1 VLRKQGDVLFASLA
15 HKADGRCTDISKKKS
30 KKKIKVLSDR
40 DVLKIEIAKE
50 LGIWEQ
56 VESEGWKSLTNAAC
70 GRVGGI
76 MRKRLQ
82 DHRFKRSDC

>member
-1 VLRKQGDVLFASLA
+1 M
-15 HKADGRCTDISKKKS
+15 DITKKKS
-30 KKKIKVLSDR
+30 KKKIQVLTDR
-40 DVLKIEIAKE
+40 DRLKMEIAQE

-56 VESEGWKSLTNAAC
+56 VESDGWESLSNAAC

-82 DHRFKRSDC
+82 EQSLK